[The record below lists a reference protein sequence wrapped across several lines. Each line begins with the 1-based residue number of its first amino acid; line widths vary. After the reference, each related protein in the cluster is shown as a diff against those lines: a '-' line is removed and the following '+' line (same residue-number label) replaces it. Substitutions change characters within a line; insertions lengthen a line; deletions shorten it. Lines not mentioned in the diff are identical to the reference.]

1 MLNLF
6 DIFYKRFCS
15 LFFLF
20 LDMMYVI
27 VYYLI
32 DFINLFVNIRKLLF
46 CICICNECFVL
57 NVDFL

>member
-32 DFINLFVNIRKLLF
+32 YFINLFVNVRKLLF
-46 CICICNECFVL
+46 GICNECFVKI
-57 NVDFL
+57 VDCL